1 MIIIRYAPYLFHWLC
16 SAQIR
21 RQRGVEED
29 DEPAAGVDRANSYG
43 SGFLN
48 SSRRKKGQVSLIDFL
63 NE

>member
-1 MIIIRYAPYLFHWLC
+1 M
-16 SAQIR
+16 
-21 RQRGVEED
+21 ED
-29 DEPAAGVDRANSYG
+29 DEPVAGTGYG